1 MSRLRFTFSQPGCWL
16 CFLLVLGCGC
26 GAFQTFAD
34 DESQVRFQENV
45 APLLERHCLGCHSDN
60 IRKGDFSLTS
70 QKDLLESEYL
80 IPGNPEDSYLIDLV
94 TGPEPEMPKTGSPL
108 TPDEV
113 KILRQW
119 IRAGARWDEG
129 VQLREPSK
137 ADRSWWSL
145 RPLQKN
151 FNHDSIDGFIDEK
164 LLELD
169 IDRNPSANRR
179 TLIRRATY
187 DLTGLPPTP
196 EQVETFVNDPVEDA
210 YAQLIDRL
218 LASPQYGERW
228 GRHWLDVVRFG
239 ESNGFE
245 RNVLINDLWPFR
257 DYVIESFNEDKPFDV
272 MIREHLAGDVMSPG
286 DPKVEVGSAFLVA
299 GPYDNVGNQD
309 AAQKAQIRANTI
321 DEMIRATGEA
331 FLGLTI
337 GCARCHDHK
346 FDPIRQTDY
355 YQLYATFAGVTHG
368 SRVIATPEEVT
379 ERRETLRPLE
389 EKRDALTRRKDEV
402 FEQVAA
408 RATQRRADLESAW
421 TRPPVD
427 RKKTE
432 DTFAPVLAKKV
443 RLVSEGTDTNPKNA
457 RGFRIDE
464 FEVWSSG
471 PGSKNVALAANGAR
485 ASGPSRVI
493 EDFPGAYGPQLAIDG
508 KTGARFIS
516 TGNDLTIELAEPTQ
530 IDRVV
535 FSSARGEQ
543 KSDQPKFVFVS
554 DYRIEISNGED
565 PWVEV
570 ASGRDRKPVNDAHR
584 DHRFYTQ
591 SINEE
596 EIKSLAELQREI
608 GKLNRSI
615 NAVPPLMNA
624 WVGNRADAPG
634 PFHVFIGGSP
644 QRKGQEVI
652 PASLSILSEVIQD
665 YQLESDSKE
674 SQRRTDFADW
684 VTHKDNPL
692 TPRVLANRVWHYHF
706 GTGIVAT
713 PSDFGFMGERPSHP
727 ELLDFLAAKLQQNG
741 WHLKPLHKE
750 IMMSKTYRQ
759 SSDFRQAAADVD
771 GDARMLW
778 RFPPRRLS
786 AEEIRDTML
795 TVSGS
800 LSLEM
805 GGPGFRLYRYLQ
817 DNVATYVPKDTH
829 GPETFRRAVYHQNAR
844 ASRTDL
850 MTDFDQPD
858 CAFSTARRNETTTP
872 LQALTTLNH
881 DFTLVMADAMVKRL
895 EVEIKA
901 DLAKQVARAFQI
913 CFGRNPTDD
922 EQRACLYLAKQHGLA
937 SVCRA
942 LLNTSELIYVL

>member
-1 MSRLRFTFSQPGCWL
+1 MLSSPLGWL
-16 CFLLVLGCGC
+16 CFLLGLDCGV
-26 GAFQTFAD
+26 GMLRTLAEEQ
-34 DESQVRFQENV
+34 SQVRFQDDV
-45 APLLERHCLGCHSDN
+45 APLLERHCLSCHSDN

-80 IPGNPEDSYLIDLV
+80 MPGNPEESYLIDLV
-94 TGPEPEMPKTGSPL
+94 TGPEPEMPKTGKPL

-113 KILRQW
+113 KILSEWISEGAQW
-119 IRAGARWDEG
+119 DQGL
-129 VQLREPSK
+129 QLREPSK

-145 RPLQKN
+145 KPLQTD
-151 FNHDSIDGFIDEK
+151 FDHDTIDGFIEEK
-164 LLELD
+164 LLEFE
-169 IDRNPSANRR
+169 IERNASADRR

-196 EQVETFVNDPVEDA
+196 EQVTSFVNDPAEDA
-210 YAQLIDRL
+210 YERLIDRL

-245 RNVLINDLWPFR
+245 RNILINDLWPFR

-272 MIREHLAGDVMSPG
+272 FIREHLAGDVMAPG

-309 AAQKAQIRANTI
+309 AAQQAQIRANTI

-355 YQLYATFAGVTHG
+355 YQLYATLAGVTHG

-379 ERRETLRPLE
+379 QRRATLQPLE
-389 EKRDALTRRKDEV
+389 EERNALTQRKDEV
-402 FEQVAA
+402 AGQVAA
-408 RATQRRADLESAW
+408 RAAERRAELESAW

-427 RKKTE
+427 RTKTE
-432 DTFAPVLAKKV
+432 DSFEPVLAKKV

-464 FEVWSSG
+464 FEIWSSG
-471 PGSKNVALAANGAR
+471 PEPKNVALASNGSR

-516 TGNDLTIELAEPTQ
+516 TGNDLTIELAEPTL

-535 FSSARGEQ
+535 FSSARGEK
-543 KSDQPKFVFVS
+543 KSDQPKFVFVC
-554 DYRIEISNGED
+554 DYRVEISNGED
-565 PWVEV
+565 QWVEV

-584 DHRFYTQ
+584 DHRLYAE
-591 SINEE
+591 SINEDE
-596 EIKSLAELQREI
+596 TKSLAELQREI

-615 NAVPPLMNA
+615 NAVPALMTA

-634 PFHVFIGGSP
+634 PFHVFVGGSP
-644 QRKGQEVI
+644 QRKGQEVM
-652 PASLSILSEVIQD
+652 PASLSMLSEVIED
-665 YQLESDSKE
+665 YRLESDSKE
-674 SQRRTDFADW
+674 SQRRTDFANW
-684 VTHKDNPL
+684 VTHTDNPL

-706 GTGIVAT
+706 GIGIVAT
-713 PSDFGFMGERPSHP
+713 PSDFGFMGDRPSHP
-727 ELLDFLAAKLQQNG
+727 ELLDFLATKLQQNG

-750 IMMSKTYRQ
+750 IMLSKTYRQ
-759 SSDFRQAAADVD
+759 SSDFRQAAADID

-795 TVSGS
+795 AVSGS
-800 LSLEM
+800 LDPKM

-817 DNVATYVPKDTH
+817 DNVATYVPKDKH

-881 DFTLVMADAMVKRL
+881 DFTLVMADAMATRL
-895 EVEIKA
+895 EVEVKA
-901 DLAKQVARAFQI
+901 DLAGQVTRAFQV
-913 CFGRNPTDD
+913 CFARKPTDD
-922 EQRACLYLAKQHGLA
+922 EQRACLQLAKQHGLA
-937 SVCRA
+937 SMCRA